1 MDGPIQTYDPITLSS
16 GPLLNNLNLQLSSNP
31 KRWRR
36 CCTALRR
43 GGPPSPSRWPRRRWC
58 RPHPSPHTQSSSF
71 STSPARQPR
80 PHTSVMPP
88 RPRAGALDI
97 DTRAA
102 MLMLMLMRLQAAIH
116 TDTGSL
122 PVRLQSTRRR
132 VRRRAA
138 LRTLR
143 DALSLARIFV
153 VRAVGPPI
161 SLQRRR
167 HTELEWWLVHTH
179 GAAIKAVAQ
188 HQEGRRGGVTKWSG
202 WQ

>member
-1 MDGPIQTYDPITLSS
+1 MASLLHCAAARWATVTL
-16 GPLLNNLNLQLSSNP
+16 
-31 KRWRR
+31 
-36 CCTALRR
+36 ALASTQVV
-43 GGPPSPSRWPRRRWC
+43 PAASFT
-58 RPHPSPHTQSSSF
+58 PHPVLFVQYVTRAPTA
-71 STSPARQPR
+71 TT
-80 PHTSVMPP
+80 HTSVMPP